1 MKCAWLAGPLFAL
14 LVGIIPAWGA
24 DDQRVEGL
32 ALCQDSW
39 LDWKKADPAK
49 LESFATFIRSD
60 FTYNDKD
67 AFVVPK
73 LAMTIRGLKVAQ
85 VFPDSVGM
93 GVGFSVLVDATFD
106 VAKKAFEKKLG
117 KPLRECETGDG
128 MQTCGLP
135 IAEQRTVTLMSG
147 VAPNDKQTLVGC
159 FYFYE
164 K

>member
-1 MKCAWLAGPLFAL
+1 
-14 LVGIIPAWGA
+14 
-24 DDQRVEGL
+24 
-32 ALCQDSW
+32 
-39 LDWKKADPAK
+39 
-49 LESFATFIRSD
+49 
-60 FTYNDKD
+60 
-67 AFVVPK
+67 
-73 LAMTIRGLKVAQ
+73 
-85 VFPDSVGM
+85 M

-106 VAKKAFEKKLG
+106 VAKKALEKRLG